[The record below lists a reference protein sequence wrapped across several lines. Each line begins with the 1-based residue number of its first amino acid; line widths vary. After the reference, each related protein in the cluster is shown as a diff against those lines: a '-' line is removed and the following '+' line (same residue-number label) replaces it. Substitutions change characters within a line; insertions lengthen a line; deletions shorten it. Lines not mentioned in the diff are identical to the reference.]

1 MAEQERITIKQR
13 QTEGI
18 TVAYAQGK
26 HLGRPIATY
35 PDNWGNVYNQW
46 KAKQITA
53 KMAMELLKM
62 KRTTSY
68 KLVKQYSSGK

>member
-1 MAEQERITIKQR
+1 MAKVIALSCQDMVITF
-13 QTEGI
+13 
-18 TVAYAQGK
+18 GK
-26 HLGRPIATY
+26 HGGTGMHLGRPIATY

-53 KMAMELLKM
+53 KMAMELLEM
-62 KRTTSY
+62 KRTTFY